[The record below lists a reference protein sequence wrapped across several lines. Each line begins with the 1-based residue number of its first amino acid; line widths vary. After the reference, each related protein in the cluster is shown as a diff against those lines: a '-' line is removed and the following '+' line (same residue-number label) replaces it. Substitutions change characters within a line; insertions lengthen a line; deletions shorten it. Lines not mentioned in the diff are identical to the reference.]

1 MDREEY
7 LKNYEYLLLM
17 KSWADRRIQEISE
30 EPGAG
35 GTGVLEL
42 DGRNAVKRLGQEPGT
57 TGAGDAEVTALMR
70 ELKEG
75 EGREKSRLGRLGRLF
90 SLSAMEQIFLFLSI
104 LPEFS
109 QEYGRIF
116 SWLNGDGGKR
126 RPTMGT
132 AAKIAGLPPA
142 LFAMF
147 REGLSED
154 CAFLRYMI
162 DGSFAERGEPFWQ
175 REILPKERIAE
186 YILGI
191 DRALGA
197 GKCLYDVSAEQAEP
211 FPCMEERIGELAQ
224 ALSIL
229 REGEKDA
236 VLLTG
241 SAGSGKRELLRQFAF
256 RCGKKIL
263 CLELGDAEGEKG
275 EERGEE
281 RAGRLM
287 RNAVREAVLGGYILA
302 AGGFDGDE
310 GKERAAWGE
319 IEALRRIRRGAA
331 CAPLTENGGRG
342 PALEG
347 LILLSE
353 KESRDGAP
361 GGESR
366 TKEGCGREKSR
377 TGEGHG
383 GDDRQEGEGCGG
395 EGRREGEG
403 CGGEE
408 RQTGEGHGGEDRQ
421 TGEGCGGESRQT
433 GEGCGGRERGG
444 KRRGLKFRCLEL
456 FIGPPTHEERAA
468 IWACYLEKYGI
479 RGADPER
486 LAGKFRF
493 LPGQI
498 RGAVDCYRD
507 AARLR
512 KKVSLYEA
520 CFAQLSSR
528 LYERASKVKSS
539 YAWDQL
545 ILPKEQKILLRDICS
560 QMENRHIV
568 YDVWGF
574 GKTVAYGRGVTA
586 AFAGPPG
593 TGKTMAAQI
602 LAGELNLELF
612 KVDLSQ
618 MVSKYVGETEKNLS
632 SVFREA
638 EASNAILFFDEADS
652 LFGRRSEVKSSNDRY
667 ANLETSYLLQRIEE
681 YEGMVVLATNYLNNI
696 DEAFMRR
703 LKFIIQFQL
712 PDAASRKKI
721 WQVTMPEDAPLE
733 PDIDYDFLAENLEL
747 SGGNIKNIAVYAAFM
762 AAEQKSGIGMSH
774 LLRAARYELKKNGK
788 ILEREELKHYAGI
801 LDQER

>member
-17 KSWADRRIQEISE
+17 KSWADRRIKELSE
-30 EPGAG
+30 EPGAV

-42 DGRNAVKRLGQEPGT
+42 DGRNAVKQLGREPGT
-57 TGAGDAEVTALMR
+57 TGAGDVEFAALMR

-132 AAKIAGLPPA
+132 AARMAGLSPA
-142 LFAMF
+142 LFSVF

-191 DRALGA
+191 DRAPGA
-197 GKCLYDVSAEQAEP
+197 GKCLYDVSAEQTEP
-211 FPCMEERIGELAQ
+211 FPCMEERMGELER

-241 SAGSGKRELLRQFAF
+241 GGGSGKRELLRQFAF
-256 RCGKKIL
+256 HYGKKIL
-263 CLELGDAEGEKG
+263 RLELGNDGGEK
-275 EERGEE
+275 EETRGEE
-281 RAGRLM
+281 GAGRLM

-310 GKERAAWGE
+310 GKERAIWGE
-319 IEALRRIRRGAA
+319 IEALRRIRQGAV
-331 CAPLTENGGRG
+331 CAPASENGGRG
-342 PALEG
+342 PALTG

-353 KESRDGAP
+353 KELGDGA
-361 GGESR
+361 SR
-366 TKEGCGREKSR
+366 AENR

-383 GDDRQEGEGCGG
+383 GE
-395 EGRREGEG
+395 
-403 CGGEE
+403 
-408 RQTGEGHGGEDRQ
+408 
-421 TGEGCGGESRQT
+421 ESRM
-433 GEGCGGRERGG
+433 
-444 KRRGLKFRCLEL
+444 KSRCLEL

-468 IWACYLEKYGI
+468 IWDCYLKKYGI
-479 RGADPER
+479 RGADSER

-507 AARLR
+507 AARLG

-528 LYERASKVKSS
+528 LYERASKVRSS

-545 ILPKEQKILLRDICS
+545 ILPKEQKLLLRDICS

-762 AAEQKSGIGMSH
+762 AAEQKSSIGMSH

-801 LDQER
+801 LD